1 MKPSI
6 RFLAVVIVF
15 AGKSREAEG
24 PPPPAVTVSKAVQKE
39 VIERDE
45 YTGRLAA
52 VDEVEIRAQ
61 ISGYRA
67 SMRRFR

>member
-1 MKPSI
+1 M
-6 RFLAVVIVF
+6 
-15 AGKSREAEG
+15 
-24 PPPPAVTVSKAVQKE
+24 SKAVQKE